1 MNIFILIA
9 LGLAVGWL
17 ASRFLATHPTGLL
30 GDLVA
35 GGVGASVAGVLAGR
49 LLPGGAGLGLFGIVV
64 AVLGASLVIAGTRL
78 MTGGSRLASQLTFWK
93 ADRVGPLSEPV
104 RLRLAAERG
113 LGAQDAAPLRMRQE
127 HGRYADR
134 TVTYFQ
140 VFDPA
145 TAGTPGADL
154 RHLRTLDARHIL
166 YSGFIERNGQIVLND
181 NRSERN
187 GLHSGHVERD
197 SRGAPRERASQP

>member
-9 LGLAVGWL
+9 LGLVVGWL
-17 ASRFLATHPTGLL
+17 ASRFLAARPTGLL

-49 LLPGGAGLGLFGIVV
+49 LLPGGEGLGLFGIVA
-64 AVLGASLVIAGTRL
+64 AVLGASLAIAGTRL

-93 ADRVGPLSEPV
+93 TDRVGPLSEPV

-113 LGAQDAAPLRMRQE
+113 LGAQGAAPLRMMQQD
-127 HGRYADR
+127 GRYADR
-134 TVTYFQ
+134 SVTYFQ

-154 RHLRTLDARHIL
+154 RNLRTLDARHIL
-166 YSGFIERNGQIVLND
+166 YSGFIERNGAIVLND
-181 NRSERN
+181 NRDARSVLR
-187 GLHSGHVERD
+187 SGHVERD
-197 SRGAPRERASQP
+197 GQGAPRERASQP